1 MSRHRIS
8 DDHDRDYVKSKER
21 RQCNIESFKCPIC
34 GNSDSRYVGIRKGK
48 PYCRKCI
55 TFKGQE
61 AAGEYVQNDGGEY
74 ILHYELSDDQKRLSN
89 QLVENYK
96 NGIDSLVHAVCG
108 SPKTKNP

>member
-1 MSRHRIS
+1 MKNH
-8 DDHDRDYVKSKER
+8 
-21 RQCNIESFKCPIC
+21 NCPIC
-34 GNSDSRYVGIRKGK
+34 GNTDIKYIGIRNGK

-61 AAGEYVQNDGGEY
+61 ATGEYVQSDNAEY
-74 ILHYELSDDQKRLSN
+74 TLHYELSDDQKRLSK

-108 SPKTKNP
+108 SPKILKT